1 MLPSEIP
8 ILPTD
13 LPVRGFPGVWKPPL
27 LQLPPQ
33 DGSPSLTLLSLFIFD
48 ILSYLLLKTM
58 GCLSGFLVS
67 STSVQKLFCGICS
80 VFKWSFDE
88 FVGEKVV
95 SPSYTSAIL
104 GPPLFSLFKGYIGK
118 YQSKYTLHIL
128 FVKGTHA
135 YGSLQ
140 NNLAVFVMKSQN
152 PTIPIPTLST
162 SHPDLGKL
170 WIVPVFSSITHIVFI
185 SMTLDNKLSH
195 SS

>member
-1 MLPSEIP
+1 MIFAQHSN
-8 ILPTD
+8 D
-13 LPVRGFPGVWKPPL
+13 LL
-27 LQLPPQ
+27 M
-33 DGSPSLTLLSLFIFD
+33 D
-48 ILSYLLLKTM
+48 
-58 GCLSGFLVS
+58 
-67 STSVQKLFCGICS
+67 
-80 VFKWSFDE
+80 

-140 NNLAVFVMKSQN
+140 NHLAVFVLKSQN
-152 PTIPIPTLST
+152 PTILIPTLST
-162 SHPDLGKL
+162 SHPDLSKL
-170 WIVPVFSSITHIVFI
+170 LIVAVFSSITHIIFI

-195 SS
+195 SSWFINIIKLSIGFPDVQLVKNPPAMQEIPVPFLGQEDWLEKG

>member
-1 MLPSEIP
+1 MIFAQHSN
-8 ILPTD
+8 D
-13 LPVRGFPGVWKPPL
+13 LL
-27 LQLPPQ
+27 M
-33 DGSPSLTLLSLFIFD
+33 D
-48 ILSYLLLKTM
+48 
-58 GCLSGFLVS
+58 
-67 STSVQKLFCGICS
+67 
-80 VFKWSFDE
+80 

-140 NNLAVFVMKSQN
+140 NHLAAFVLKSQN
-152 PTIPIPTLST
+152 PTILIPTLST
-162 SHPDLGKL
+162 SHPDLSKL
-170 WIVPVFSSITHIVFI
+170 LILAVFSSITHIIFI